1 VAQWTWAAPLNQ
13 GVRGQNPNQPGGSM
27 TLNDWA
33 SIATITGAV
42 IAIIVLWYTGRQVH
56 QNTKISRGQ
65 FWLELE
71 KMFSD
76 HDDVHIK
83 LRPGGEWSTNASG
96 PSTAKEWATVEDYM
110 GLFEHCEILLDKGLI
125 DIETFKSLFSY
136 RLHNIIANETIL
148 VGKLIQESNDWRHFI
163 SLLNKLDIPVPR
175 QGSTKTLDR
184 SAPSES
190 LNIS

>member
-1 VAQWTWAAPLNQ
+1 
-13 GVRGQNPNQPGGSM
+13 M
-27 TLNDWA
+27 TLSDWA
-33 SIATITGAV
+33 SIATISGAV

-76 HDDVHIK
+76 HDDVHLK
-83 LRPGGEWSTNASG
+83 LRPGGEWSTNNSG

-110 GLFEHCEILLDKGLI
+110 GLFEHCEILLAKGLI

-136 RLHNIIANETIL
+136 RLRNIIANETI
-148 VGKLIQESNDWRHFI
+148 VRGKLIQEKRDWTHFI
-163 SLLNKLDIPVPR
+163 SLLNKLAIPLP
-175 QGSTKTLDR
+175 QLASNKTLDR
-184 SAPSES
+184 SARSES